1 MKKRVKT
8 FFLLTIILSVF
19 FVNSSWSQKV
29 IVSGYALEK
38 IVKEILWDQEIT
50 LLQAS
55 KIDFHS
61 YEPTP
66 SQWNSLKNAELVI
79 IVGTEPWATKL
90 LSLRKNKITLTLSQN
105 KTHFRDP
112 HLWFDWNAVE
122 SLIKTLTLYF
132 KNKEPKK
139 ASFYENRATVFLN
152 QIQEVKTKY
161 QALKRCKEKRIYLLG
176 HPVFYYLLKD
186 FGIEEIAMFKG
197 HIHEGEMSLKTL
209 SQVIAQLKK
218 NKVRVI
224 YYTDPKFEP
233 FKNFFNSQGIKVLKV
248 YSGDLPWEGN
258 FIILLEKNLEK
269 FKIGLQCE

>member
-1 MKKRVKT
+1 MKERVKI
-8 FFLLTIILSVF
+8 FFLLIIILSIF
-19 FVNSSWSQKV
+19 FVNSSWAQKI

-38 IVKEILWDQEIT
+38 IVKEILLDQEIA

-79 IVGTEPWATKL
+79 IVGTEPWITKL

-105 KTHFRDP
+105 KTHFKDP

-122 SLIKTLTLYF
+122 SLIKTLIFYF

-139 ASFYENRATVFLN
+139 ASLYENRATVFLN
-152 QIQEVKTKY
+152 QIQKVKTDY
-161 QALKRCKEKRIYLLG
+161 QALKKCKEKRIYLLG
-176 HPVFYYLLKD
+176 HPVFHYLLKD
-186 FGIEEIAMFKG
+186 FGIEEIAIFKG
-197 HIHEGEMSLKTL
+197 HIHEGEISLKTL
-209 SQVIAQLKK
+209 SQIITQLKK
-218 NKVRVI
+218 NKIKII
-224 YYTDPKFEP
+224 YYTDPEFER
-233 FKNFFNSQGIKVLKV
+233 FKNFFNSQGIEVLKV
-248 YSGDLPWEGN
+248 LSGDLPWEGD
-258 FIILLEKNLEK
+258 FISLLEKNLEK